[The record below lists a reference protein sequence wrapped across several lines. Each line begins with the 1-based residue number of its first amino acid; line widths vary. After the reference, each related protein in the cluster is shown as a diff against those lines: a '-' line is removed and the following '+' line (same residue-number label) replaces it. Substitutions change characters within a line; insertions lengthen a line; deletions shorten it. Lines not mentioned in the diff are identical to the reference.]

1 MVTFVTLQH
10 PRQQLNGQRLMAG
23 FAKHGKLNTI
33 NCLFEKFMPAG
44 DYASPMRASRG
55 AAAQGPRSVSGEA

>member
-33 NCLFEKFMPAG
+33 NGLFEKFMPARG
-44 DYASPMRASRG
+44 LRFAHAGFAWRGRART
-55 AAAQGPRSVSGEA
+55 AKRIR